1 MPITTV
7 IDNITYIFTEKL
19 SDEIYTS
26 YEPNK
31 VTITNNLNSF
41 EPILDL
47 INNIRMNKIKSS
59 SIICN
64 PIDNYENSIS
74 YLLKKLV

>member
-19 SDEIYTS
+19 F
-26 YEPNK
+26 P
-31 VTITNNLNSF
+31 
-41 EPILDL
+41 
-47 INNIRMNKIKSS
+47 NKIKSS

-74 YLLKKLV
+74 NLLKKLV